1 MIKAANEKITQ
12 KVIQIL
18 LPVTDQAGLE
28 LVDVEFVKEGGRWY
42 LRIFID
48 KPEGV
53 NHEDCRF
60 VSESIDALLDDIVPL
75 TYKYYLEVSS
85 PGIDRP
91 LKSIADFERFTGKNI
106 VVSTYT
112 PIDGKKKFDGLL
124 RGVRDRKVLIETGGK
139 ELEIVYE
146 QIASARLAVMF

>member
-1 MIKAANEKITQ
+1 MGKIIDKVTKLAVPIIEKN
-12 KVIQIL
+12 
-18 LPVTDQAGLE
+18 DCE
-28 LVDVEFVKEGGRWY
+28 LWGVEYVKEAGIRY

-53 NHEDCRF
+53 DHEDCRF

-91 LKSIADFERFTGKNI
+91 LKSIADFERFSGKNI

-124 RGVRDRKVLIETGGK
+124 RGTRDRKVLIETGGT
-139 ELEIVYE
+139 ELEIAYE
-146 QIASARLAVMF
+146 QIASARLAIMF